1 MQDNSITLAV
11 DTANTG
17 VTTDQVYTRHEE
29 LTDRSTYIG
38 ASHALDAR
46 DIVQFYRTAAKRNGE
61 YRGTARSAFKL
72 TEDISVD
79 NVSGDGSIVAPLIM
93 EVSFSV
99 PVGATA
105 AQTLELRQRGIALLD
120 DDAIVADLID
130 KQEI

>member
-17 VTTDQVYTRHEE
+17 STTNQVYTRFRES
-29 LTDRSTYIG
+29 TDRTTYVG
-38 ASHALDAR
+38 AAHTLDAR
-46 DIVQFYRTAAKRNGE
+46 DTIQLYRTAPKRNGE
-61 YRGTARSAFKL
+61 FKGTARTAIKL
-72 TEDISVD
+72 TEDVSVD
-79 NVSGDGSIVAPLIM
+79 NVSGDGSIVAPMIM
-93 EVSFSV
+93 EVSFSI

-120 DDAIVADLID
+120 DDTIVADLID

>member
-1 MQDNSITLAV
+1 MQANSITLAV

-17 VTTDQVYTRHEE
+17 TTTDQVYTRHEE

-38 ASHALDAR
+38 ASYQLDNR
-46 DIVQFYRTAAKRNGE
+46 DMIQLYRTAPKRNGE
-61 YRGTARSAFKL
+61 YRGTARTAVKL
-72 TEDISVD
+72 TEDVSVD
-79 NVSGDGSIVAPLIM
+79 NVSGDGSIVAPMIM
-93 EVSFSV
+93 EVTFSI